1 MGPALLRTDSPA
13 AARAS
18 RADGRGGASR
28 WRSVLAVLLVLLVA
42 AGVALLWRGVHP
54 QAPPEAPLPTYQFDQ
69 RAQPAPAPAPSPAP
83 VPAYGPDRLGIP
95 SLDIDAPLV
104 PESVGAG
111 GDLVIPGDPATVG
124 RWREGPGLDAA
135 TGTTLLA
142 GHVSVAGVGDGALR
156 SEKNV
161 LVSQP
166 RKPPRGPVACATSL
180 LGVVHEAVRRVPSQL
195 VRADDQDVA
204 AHPQHRGDADGGQ
217 RGEHLGHARPG
228 RAERAAPPL
237 VPFSTNQAD
246 VVHLHDQRHDA
257 VHDRGD
263 HDGNDGEDRDPRAIP
278 RRGPP

>member
-142 GHVSVAGVGDGALR
+142 GHVSVAGVGDGALHALHR
-156 SEKNV
+156 IEPGA
-161 LVSQP
+161 LVVTTDAAG
-166 RKPPRGPVACATSL
+166 RALRWRIDGL
-180 LGVVHEAVRRVPSQL
+180 VVHGKDALPSF
-195 VRADDQDVA
+195 
-204 AHPQHRGDADGGQ
+204 PTDG
-217 RGEHLGHARPG
+217 
-228 RAERAAPPL
+228 
-237 VPFSTNQAD
+237 
-246 VVHLHDQRHDA
+246 
-257 VHDRGD
+257 
-263 HDGNDGEDRDPRAIP
+263 P
-278 RRGPP
+278 RRLAIVTCGGPLLRTAEGNTYRDNVIAYASPYAGPTQP